1 MASNTVVQYVLKVD
15 SKGAQKGLDR
25 TAKSADKL
33 SKSLDKLQSESSDT
47 NEGLEDTG
55 QSSTKASKGIDK
67 LEVASKAA
75 KAGIAAVA
83 TAAVATVGTIVALGA
98 AYITAQKAAFSFT
111 REVVDSIN
119 DLNDLSAQSGLT
131 AGSIQAVTAAFE
143 GSGQSAGAAASF
155 VGRCPRLLADLAT
168 GAGRAGGAAGSWGVG

>member
-15 SKGAQKGLDR
+15 SKGAQKGLDG

-55 QSSTKASKGIDK
+55 QSSAKASKGINK
-67 LEVASKAA
+67 LEVASNAA
-75 KAGIAAVA
+75 KVGINAVA

-131 AGSIQAVTAAFE
+131 AGSIQAVTAALRIVT
-143 GSGQSAGAAASF
+143 GK
-155 VGRCPRLLADLAT
+155 LLQ
-168 GAGRAGGAAGSWGVG
+168 